1 METNGKEYFKIKV
14 NRSNT
19 AERSMKNCKVYKQ
32 IKKKKTSLMTLAKV
46 WYGGG

>member
-19 AERSMKNCKVYKQ
+19 AERSSKIRIEKY
-32 IKKKKTSLMTLAKV
+32 
-46 WYGGG
+46 